1 MNLLF
6 LAAGLILLFLGRK
19 LFWLFVATVG
29 FLLGTFVVPYVLPSQ
44 PQSVVI
50 TISLIMGLVGI
61 LLAVLLQKIA
71 VGLAGFISGGYIVY
85 SLLTNQSIDAGQIQ
99 WLAILAGAIIGA
111 VLAGSMFDW
120 ALIFLTSIS
129 GSILI
134 TQGIGLTSP
143 VSTFVLIGLFLIGI
157 LVQGNIRSKD

>member
-1 MNLLF
+1 LLF

-71 VGLAGFISGGYIVY
+71 VGLAGFIAGGYIVY
-85 SLLTNQSIDAGQIQ
+85 SLLTNQSIDAGQMQ

-134 TQGIGLTSP
+134 TQGIGLASP